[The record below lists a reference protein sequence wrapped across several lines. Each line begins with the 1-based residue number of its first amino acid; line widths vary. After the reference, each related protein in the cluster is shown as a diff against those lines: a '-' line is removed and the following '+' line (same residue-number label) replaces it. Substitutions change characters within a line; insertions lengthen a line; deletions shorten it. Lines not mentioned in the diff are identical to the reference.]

1 MTRRHAGRQRGF
13 SLIELAIGLV
23 IVATLLSAL
32 LVPLATQM
40 DQRRTVETQRTLEAA
55 RDSLVGFAIA
65 NGRLP
70 CPAVDATNGI
80 ETFATGGSVGDGN
93 CATTTGFLPAV
104 VLGLDGLNGSGL
116 LLDAFGGQVRYA
128 VAMPIGLTGTNNVF
142 TRNSDGIKKSAPSP
156 ATNNAMRD
164 IGSSE
169 SLLWVCSQAS
179 SGTASCSAG
188 ATLAKGNAI
197 AIVYS
202 LGKNGTDTVRTRADD
217 EEENMPVVGDNVFV
231 SRVQSDRAGAEFDDM
246 LVWIS
251 PATLISR
258 MTAGGALP

>member
-40 DQRRTVETQRTLEAA
+40 DQRRTAETQRLLEAA
-55 RDSLVGFAIA
+55 RDALVGFAIA

-80 ETFATGGSVGDGN
+80 ETFATGGSTVNGN

-104 VLGLDGLNGSGL
+104 ALGLDGVNGNGM

-128 VAMPIGLTGTNNVF
+128 VAMPSGLAGMPDNAF
-142 TRNSDGIKKSAPSP
+142 TRTDGMKTSA
-156 ATNNAMRD
+156 TMRA
-164 IGSSE
+164 IASSE
-169 SLLWVCSQAS
+169 SLLSICAAS
-179 SGTASCSAG
+179 EGAG
-188 ATLAKGNAI
+188 AQTACGSGIAKLADGNVI
-197 AIVYS
+197 AVVYS
-202 LGKNGTDTVRTRADD
+202 QGTNGTDTVRTLATD
-217 EEENMPVVGDNVFV
+217 ETENLPEANDRVFV
-231 SRVQSDRAGAEFDDM
+231 SRVQNDQTGYDDM

>member
-1 MTRRHAGRQRGF
+1 MIRRSAGRQHGF

-40 DQRRTVETQRTLEAA
+40 DQRRTAETQRTLEAA
-55 RDSLVGFAIA
+55 RDALVGFAIA

-70 CPAVDATNGI
+70 CPSVDATNGI
-80 ETFATGGSVGDGN
+80 ETFATGGSAVDGN

-128 VAMPIGLTGTNNVF
+128 VAMPTGLSALPNNF
-142 TRNSDGIKKSAPSP
+142 TRTDGMKTSATMRAI
-156 ATNNAMRD
+156 ATTN
-164 IGSSE
+164 
-169 SLLWVCSQAS
+169 SLLTICSAAS
-179 SGTASCSAG
+179 TATTSCSTG
-188 ATLAKGNAI
+188 ATLANGNVI

-202 LGKNGTDTVRTRADD
+202 LGKNGTDTVRALADD
-217 EEENMPVVGDNVFV
+217 EGENIPNVSPIPTDQVFV

>member
-1 MTRRHAGRQRGF
+1 MIRRSAGSQHGF

-70 CPAVDATNGI
+70 CPSVDATNGI
-80 ETFATGGSVGDGN
+80 ESFATTPPVDGN
-93 CATTTGFLPAV
+93 CTTTTGFLPAV
-104 VLGLDGLNGSGL
+104 ALGLDGVNGNGL

-128 VAMPIGLTGTNNVF
+128 VAMPTGLTDIPNNAF
-142 TRNSDGIKKSAPSP
+142 TRTDGMKTSA
-156 ATNNAMRD
+156 AMRA
-164 IGSSE
+164 IATTN
-169 SLLWVCSQAS
+169 SLLTICSAAS
-179 SGTASCSAG
+179 TATTSCSTG
-188 ATLAKGNAI
+188 ATLANGNVI
-197 AIVYS
+197 AVVYS

-217 EEENMPVVGDNVFV
+217 EEENIPNVSPIPTDQVFV